1 MSFSR
6 LLVVL
11 IIVVVLAYVGFHIY
25 GLFAPPPLDIFSPE
39 QGLTTLIN
47 NIEVR
52 GKTAPGAV
60 VEINGSSIA
69 PPQSGEFRHLL
80 VLDPGVNNITISAR
94 KRYGKPAV
102 IERQVLILQ
111 TGSISKK

>member
-1 MSFSR
+1 MSFNR
-6 LLVVL
+6 LVVIL
-11 IIVVVLAYVGFHIY
+11 CIVGIFAYVGFHIY
-25 GLFAPPPLDIFSPE
+25 GLIAPPRLDIFSPE

-80 VLDPGVNNITISAR
+80 VLDPGINNITISAR
-94 KRYGKPAV
+94 KRYSRTAV